1 MFRMFPRFSH
11 DFPIISHHFPMSFP
25 YPGVSVR
32 TNVFH
37 FNAVLAAG
45 LPWGT
50 ALALMMEMLLEQV
63 AWLGNDGKLMGKYDE
78 ITGKWTNSMFFCRDI
93 CRRVGFIVGFR
104 NEKWWLKQQTWW
116 NNGDSLERLTTMLA
130 DLSVHNQ
137 TWPGNPRTSGNL
149 NGKVV
154 EVIGYFPANHAWLPE
169 GNKWKQVFDVTWMG
183 MWWDFTVPTIL
194 ENRMICAILED
205 DHQSMNTQIIC
216 PCSGW
221 TPEDRKWVS
230 SPQW

>member
-1 MFRMFPRFSH
+1 MIFQ
-11 DFPIISHHFPMSFP
+11 SFP
-25 YPGVSVR
+25 TIFPWVSHIQGCRCARTSSTSTPCSQRGCPGARLWRWWWRCFWSR
-32 TNVFH
+32 WD
-37 FNAVLAAG
+37 G
-45 LPWGT
+45 WE
-50 ALALMMEMLLEQV
+50 MM
-63 AWLGNDGKLMGKYDE
+63 GNSWENMMKSQE
-78 ITGKWTNSMFFCRDI
+78 NERIPCFFCRDI